1 MYRLYSAHLVPS
13 EGALEGAQVRGRLEG
28 GGDALP
34 RPPGSVAGTP
44 GPIGA
49 VAARW
54 IRNSARGGPSRRVPM
69 RQPRITRGPS
79 DAAPYRGTD
88 RQVLL
93 GPDSGGQALHPNEK
107 GDGA

>member
-1 MYRLYSAHLVPS
+1 
-13 EGALEGAQVRGRLEG
+13 
-28 GGDALP
+28 
-34 RPPGSVAGTP
+34 
-44 GPIGA
+44 
-49 VAARW
+49 
-54 IRNSARGGPSRRVPM
+54 M

>member
-1 MYRLYSAHLVPS
+1 M
-13 EGALEGAQVRGRLEG
+13 RGRLEG
-28 GGDALP
+28 GGGDALP
-34 RPPGSVAGTP
+34 KTSGIGAGTP

-49 VAARW
+49 VAAR
-54 IRNSARGGPSRRVPM
+54 RVRKSARGGPSRRVPM

-93 GPDSGGQALHPNEK
+93 GPDSGGQVLHPNEK